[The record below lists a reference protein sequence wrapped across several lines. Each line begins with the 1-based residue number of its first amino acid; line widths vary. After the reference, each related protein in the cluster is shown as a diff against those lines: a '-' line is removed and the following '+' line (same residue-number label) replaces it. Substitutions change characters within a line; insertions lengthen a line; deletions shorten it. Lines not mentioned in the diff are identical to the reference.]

1 MKNNLWRILA
11 AILEN
16 QSEHVKE
23 KIIILEDPPMTN
35 NSICLL
41 VKRSDVSPLIPTEVL
56 NILREFIDIRTFWIT
71 EIRSNFKSETLK
83 KDYLYVELSPNGFM
97 DTTRSME
104 EGIRLTKESLL
115 RNEFKGVNRLLFK
128 DCYPI

>member
-104 EGIRLTKESLL
+104 ESIRLTKESLL